1 MGSRRVRQTRPRCPS
16 LLLTFESRFQ
26 AVMRT
31 GLGAWF
37 TKDVSEFLKHGHRR
51 VGSTFGSIA
60 DVVINNS
67 TSYFSDNDIDAIAAH
82 LQSLPATSVQRA
94 VVYDN
99 ATADALRNGA
109 RTLPGA
115 VIYASDWLELPWFR
129 RQGLQPLYAGSRWHP
144 GVLDEDPPS
153 LINVALSGSVQRAAV
168 VSLTPTTCRN
178 SGSNCRTRMPPM
190 LSPARAIPGVI
201 KPRQYHTSWKTA

>member
-1 MGSRRVRQTRPRCPS
+1 
-16 LLLTFESRFQ
+16 
-26 AVMRT
+26 MRT

-109 RTLPGA
+109 NATWRCHLCERLA
-115 VIYASDWLELPWFR
+115 
-129 RQGLQPLYAGSRWHP
+129 
-144 GVLDEDPPS
+144 
-153 LINVALSGSVQRAAV
+153 RAAM
-168 VSLTPTTCRN
+168 VSTPRA
-178 SGSNCRTRMPPM
+178 SALIRRLSLAPWRT
-190 LSPARAIPGVI
+190 
-201 KPRQYHTSWKTA
+201 